1 MILKRRLVGLFIMI
15 FVIICGLGLGFSF
28 HYGEFFIIPNNSG
41 STESSDNQNFDNSGN
56 KDNENSD
63 NSNNNNENIDD
74 SENNNDNNDNEN
86 NDNEE
91 NIIPDNTTELEEPEL
106 PEIPT
111 EPEDEDESEENNL
124 TIYYQEIEKEV
135 GKLKD
140 HIYMMTG
147 VETGS
152 CHDKGIEEIEYVFTF
167 NIDEMLE
174 MGMICGFEDV
184 QFIVENYLANEFA
197 IQSECYEFAYA
208 LDETSGT
215 LVLNFSVAEEK

>member
-1 MILKRRLVGLFIMI
+1 MKRRFVGLFIMI
-15 FVIICGLGLGFSF
+15 FVIICGLGLGFGF

-41 STESSDNQNFDNSGN
+41 STESSDN
-56 KDNENSD
+56 ENSD
-63 NSNNNNENIDD
+63 NSNNNNNENIDN
-74 SENNNDNNDNEN
+74 SENDNDVNDDEEY
-86 NDNEE
+86 NDGIE
-91 NIIPDNTTELEEPEL
+91 NITPDNPTDTTNPEEPEL

-111 EPEDEDESEENNL
+111 EPEEDNNL

-135 GKLKD
+135 NKLKD

-167 NIDEMLE
+167 NMDEMLE

-184 QFIVENYLANEFA
+184 QFIVENYLANDFA
-197 IQSECYEFAYA
+197 IQSEDYEFAYV
-208 LDETSGT
+208 LDEITST
-215 LVLNFSVAEEK
+215 LVLNFSILN

>member
-1 MILKRRLVGLFIMI
+1 LILKRRFAGLIIMI
-15 FVIICGLGLGFSF
+15 FVIICGLGLGFGF
-28 HYGEFFIIPNNSG
+28 HYGEFFIIPNSSG
-41 STESSDNQNFDNSGN
+41 STESSDNQNFDNS
-56 KDNENSD
+56 
-63 NSNNNNENIDD
+63 NNNNDENIDN

-91 NIIPDNTTELEEPEL
+91 NITPDNPTDTTEPEEPEL
-106 PEIPT
+106 PEVPT

-152 CHDKGIEEIEYVFTF
+152 CHDKDIKKIEYVFTF

-184 QFIVENYLANEFA
+184 QFIVENYLANDFA
-197 IQSECYEFAYA
+197 IQSEDYEFAYA

-215 LVLNFSVAEEK
+215 LVLNFSMLN

>member
-1 MILKRRLVGLFIMI
+1 MILKRRFVGLFIMV
-15 FVIICGLGLGFSF
+15 FVIICGLGLGFGF

-41 STESSDNQNFDNSGN
+41 STESSDNQNFDNS
-56 KDNENSD
+56 
-63 NSNNNNENIDD
+63 NNNNDENIDN
-74 SENNNDNNDNEN
+74 SENDDNKNDD
-86 NDNEE
+86 EE
-91 NIIPDNTTELEEPEL
+91 NLIPDNPTDTTNPEEPEL
-106 PEIPT
+106 PEIPI
-111 EPEDEDESEENNL
+111 EPEEDNNL

-135 GKLKD
+135 NKLKD

-167 NIDEMLE
+167 NMDEMLE

-184 QFIVENYLANEFA
+184 QFIVANYLANDFA
-197 IQSECYEFAYA
+197 IQSEDYEFAYV

>member
-1 MILKRRLVGLFIMI
+1 MILKRRFVGLFIMV
-15 FVIICGLGLGFSF
+15 FVIICGLGLGFGF

-41 STESSDNQNFDNSGN
+41 STESSDNQNFDNS
-56 KDNENSD
+56 
-63 NSNNNNENIDD
+63 NNNNDENIDN
-74 SENNNDNNDNEN
+74 SENDDNKNDD
-86 NDNEE
+86 EE
-91 NIIPDNTTELEEPEL
+91 NLIPDNPTDTTNPEEPEL

-111 EPEDEDESEENNL
+111 EPEEDNNL

-167 NIDEMLE
+167 NMDEMLE

-184 QFIVENYLANEFA
+184 QFIVEYYLANDFA
-197 IQSECYEFAYA
+197 IQSEDYEFAYA
-208 LDETSGT
+208 LDETSST